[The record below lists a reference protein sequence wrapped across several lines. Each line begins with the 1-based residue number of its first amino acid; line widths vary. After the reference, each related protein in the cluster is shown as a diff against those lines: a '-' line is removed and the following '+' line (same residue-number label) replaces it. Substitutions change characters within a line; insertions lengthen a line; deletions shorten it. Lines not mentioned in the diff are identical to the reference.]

1 MMRLS
6 SLLDALPKESEAIEW
21 RRSNPSA
28 DPTIRGIR
36 YDSRLVSPGD
46 LFVALHGVN
55 SNGHDYLDRAISLGA
70 AALVVEVMPDSS
82 KGFDLPIVRVKDS
95 RRALAPIAARFFGN
109 PASELSLVGV
119 TGTNGK
125 TSTTYLVESI
135 LTQANWRTGLIG
147 TVEIR
152 YGGEREVAV
161 NTTPESLDLQRTLR
175 AMCTAQVDAALLEVS
190 SHGLEL
196 GRVDGCAFRVA
207 AFTNLSQDHLDFHGS
222 MDSYLAS
229 KARLFRDHLAPGAT
243 AVINIDDPVAE
254 KLIGFARDAGAAI
267 LRVGRGR
274 DARADLRLVRS
285 EIALDGTQAELENEN
300 GRVDVRLPLIGDFN
314 LENLLVA
321 AGIAQALGI
330 DFPHIAAGVAA
341 CRQVPGRMERIQG
354 PGEHEPLVLVDYA
367 HTPDAVDKLLGA
379 VRPLCRGRL
388 ITVFGCGGDRDR
400 AKRPLMAEAVAQH
413 TDLAI
418 ATSDNPRTEDPQAI
432 LADIESGLETL
443 ERVESGALFA
453 ADARSRKGR
462 ETNGRYCVLVD
473 RREAIDLALGEAEV
487 TDTVVLAGKGHEDYQ
502 IIGSEKFPFDD
513 RAEARR
519 ALSERSD
526 GVQESDEASP

>member
-1 MMRLS
+1 MRLS
-6 SLLDALPKESEAIEW
+6 SLLDALPKESEVIEW
-21 RRSNPSA
+21 RRDNASD

-46 LFVALHGVN
+46 LFVALHGTN

-70 AALVVEVMPDSS
+70 AALVVEVMPESG
-82 KGFDLPIVRVKDS
+82 KPFDVPIVCVKDS

-109 PASELSLVGV
+109 PAAELSLVGV

-135 LTQANWRTGLIG
+135 LTRADWRTGLIG

-152 YGGEREVAV
+152 YGGEKEVAV

-243 AVINIDDPVAE
+243 AVINIDDPAGE
-254 KLIGFARDAGAAI
+254 KLIGFARGAGADV

-285 EIALDGTQAELENEN
+285 EIALDGTRAELEDAN
-300 GRVDVRLPLIGDFN
+300 GRLELSLPLIGDFN

-321 AGIAQALGI
+321 TGIAQALGI
-330 DFPHIAAGVAA
+330 DSSDIAAGVAA
-341 CRQVPGRMERIQG
+341 CPQVPGRMERVQG
-354 PGEHEPLVLVDYA
+354 PGENEPLVLVDYA

-379 VRPLCRGRL
+379 VRPLCHGRL

-413 TDLAI
+413 SDLAI
-418 ATSDNPRTEDPQAI
+418 ATSDNPRTEDPHAI
-432 LADIESGLETL
+432 LVDVEAGLETL
-443 ERVESGALFA
+443 ERTDAAALFSDHA
-453 ADARSRKGR
+453 ATRTEPATR
-462 ETNGRYCVLVD
+462 GRYSVLLD
-473 RREAIDLALGEAEV
+473 RREAIALALAGAD
-487 TDTVVLAGKGHEDYQ
+487 TNDTVVLAGKGHEDYQ
-502 IIGSEKFPFDD
+502 IIGREKFPFDD

-519 ALSERSD
+519 ALAERAERS
-526 GVQESDEASP
+526 SR